1 MPENVSNKNS
11 SIHLIP
17 PTNLVL
23 LFNQFNNISPDQNAD
38 PEKVVNSTYSDIDEI
53 QKQVSIFLPYKYV
66 LNGKLR

>member
-23 LFNQFNNISPDQNAD
+23 LFNQFNNISLEQNAN
-38 PEKVVNSTYSDIDEI
+38 PEKVVNSRYSDIDEI
-53 QKQVSIFLPYKYV
+53 QV
-66 LNGKLR
+66 LELHIKTSLYLSSV